1 MADLES
7 EEKSQNT
14 ADFQQWLYTADSSD
28 KSNPSPG
35 ILTLLRKTVPIVA
48 FLIILSLYVSQT
60 DFLKTPKNVVESS
73 TMQSVLPQSK
83 KMKHVRAITWNLAAI
98 NNNPFEYW
106 ITNEDPNYNRIM
118 SDVSKFIDSP
128 GVSDVSVKS
137 IFTEKMFAELE
148 ASMTAANWTGVAE
161 TRKVWDADYKERKII
176 SEFIKDVELGK
187 KRLTSM
193 PDRVTNSIS
202 TTTEGVVMRP
212 TVVNCYNAANLS
224 SVENWW
230 LEWRSFVFERTV
242 IVKKQ
247 GVKTVVP
254 IRDMIS
260 KIQRSKYPSI
270 TENEAAISIPLQT
283 LCLAIF
289 DAILVSMMNTID
301 GNAWQPLRLDLC
313 NKLNKKKTDRI
324 IQILQNSYA
333 TADIQFLQEVASSF
347 GDAAEKRPL
356 ANIFDIYYPA
366 VMDSKRDQNSF
377 ILLKKGK
384 FTEVTDVT
392 SKLLKK
398 ADHSHPVP
406 VMDGDLLVLTAID
419 AEDGARYILAS
430 FHGDTNGLST
440 IPVTAAVHAYALTKP
455 NYKLLFGLDANT
467 YFKPKK
473 DEQGMV
479 QFAEFFTSKK
489 MNSCYGPNPNPQ
501 NFTTFNAHTHLQP
514 QLNKAVRLEDKYVKG
529 DKNPKDFI
537 LFFDSDFTVISTEKD
552 NTGLRSYTEN
562 MVFPTLTFP
571 SDHAVTS
578 TLLSEK
584 KKSSKSKAKLNSPV
598 V

>member
-1 MADLES
+1 MAELES
-7 EEKSQNT
+7 EEKCETS
-14 ADFQQWLYTADSSD
+14 ADFQQWLYTADSTE

-35 ILTLLRKTVPIVA
+35 ILTLLRRTVPIVA
-48 FLIILSLYVSQT
+48 FLIILCIYVTQT
-60 DFLKTPKNVVESS
+60 DFLKTPKTAVESS
-73 TMQSVLPQSK
+73 IVQSVQPQSK
-83 KMKHVRAITWNLAAI
+83 NVKHVRAITWNLAAI

-118 SDVSKFIDSP
+118 SNVSRFIDSP
-128 GVSDVSVKS
+128 GVFDVSVKS
-137 IFTEKMFAELE
+137 IFTEEMFAELE
-148 ASMTAANWTGVAE
+148 VSMTAANWTGVAE
-161 TRKVWDADYKERKII
+161 TRILWDTDYKERKVI

-202 TTTEGVVMRP
+202 TATEGVVMRP

-224 SVENWW
+224 SIEVWW
-230 LEWRSFVFERTV
+230 SEWRHFVFEKTV

-247 GVKTVVP
+247 GVKTVIP

-260 KIQRSKYPSI
+260 KIQKSKYPSI
-270 TENEAAISIPLQT
+270 TANEAVISIPLQT

-301 GNAWQPLRLDLC
+301 GHAWQPLRLDIC

-324 IQILQNSYA
+324 IQILQTSYA
-333 TADIQFLQEVASSF
+333 TADVQFLQEVASSF
-347 GDAAEKRPL
+347 GDAVEKRPL

-384 FTEVTDVT
+384 FNEVTDVT
-392 SKLLKK
+392 SRILKK

-419 AEDGARYILAS
+419 AEDGARYIFAS

-440 IPVTAAVHAYALTKP
+440 VPVTAAVHTYALTKP
-455 NYKLLFGLDANT
+455 SYKLLFGLDANT
-467 YFKPKK
+467 YYKPKK

-514 QLNKAVRLEDKYVKG
+514 QLNKAVRLEEKNVKG

-537 LFFDSDFTVISTEKD
+537 LFFDSDFAVVATEKD
-552 NTGLRSYTEN
+552 NTGLHSYIEN

-584 KKSSKSKAKLNSPV
+584 KKSSKSKTNLNSPV

>member
-1 MADLES
+1 MAELES
-7 EEKSQNT
+7 EEKSET
-14 ADFQQWLYTADSSD
+14 SADFQQWLYTADSTE

-35 ILTLLRKTVPIVA
+35 ILTLLRRTVPIVA
-48 FLIILSLYVSQT
+48 FLIILCIYVTQT
-60 DFLKTPKNVVESS
+60 DFLKTPKTAVEDSIV
-73 TMQSVLPQSK
+73 QSVLPQSK
-83 KMKHVRAITWNLAAI
+83 NVKHVRAITWNLAAI

-106 ITNEDPNYNRIM
+106 IKNEDPNYNRIM
-118 SDVSKFIDSP
+118 SNVSRFIDSP
-128 GVSDVSVKS
+128 GVFDTSVKS
-137 IFTEKMFAELE
+137 IFTEEMFAELE
-148 ASMTAANWTGVAE
+148 VSMTAANWTGVAE
-161 TRKVWDADYKERKII
+161 IRILWDTDYKERKII
-176 SEFIKDVELGK
+176 SEFIKDDELGK

-202 TTTEGVVMRP
+202 TATEGVVMRP

-224 SVENWW
+224 SIEVWW
-230 LEWRSFVFERTV
+230 SEWRHFVFEKTV
-242 IVKKQ
+242 VVKKQ

-260 KIQRSKYPSI
+260 KIQKSKYPSI
-270 TENEAAISIPLQT
+270 TANEAVISIPLQT

-301 GNAWQPLRLDLC
+301 RHAWQPLRLDIC

-324 IQILQNSYA
+324 IQILQTSYA
-333 TADIQFLQEVASSF
+333 TADVQFLQEVASSF
-347 GDAAEKRPL
+347 GDAVEKRPL

-384 FTEVTDVT
+384 FNEVTDVT
-392 SKLLKK
+392 SRILKK

-419 AEDGARYILAS
+419 AVDGARYIFAS

-440 IPVTAAVHAYALTKP
+440 VPVTAAVHTYALTKP
-455 NYKLLFGLDANT
+455 SYKLLFGLDANT
-467 YFKPKK
+467 YYKPKK

-514 QLNKAVRLEDKYVKG
+514 QLNKAVRLEEKNVKG

-537 LFFDSDFTVISTEKD
+537 LFFDSDFAVVATEKD
-552 NTGLRSYTEN
+552 NTGLHSYIEN

-584 KKSSKSKAKLNSPV
+584 KKSSKSKTNLNSPV

>member
-1 MADLES
+1 MAELES
-7 EEKSQNT
+7 EEKSET
-14 ADFQQWLYTADSSD
+14 SADFQQWLYTADSTE

-35 ILTLLRKTVPIVA
+35 ILTLLRRTVPIVA
-48 FLIILSLYVSQT
+48 FLIILCIYVTQT
-60 DFLKTPKNVVESS
+60 DFLKTPKTAVESS
-73 TMQSVLPQSK
+73 IVQSVQPQSK
-83 KMKHVRAITWNLAAI
+83 NVKHVRAITWNLAAI

-118 SDVSKFIDSP
+118 SNVSRFIDSP
-128 GVSDVSVKS
+128 GVFDVSVKS
-137 IFTEKMFAELE
+137 IFTEEMFAELE
-148 ASMTAANWTGVAE
+148 VSMTAANWTGVAE
-161 TRKVWDADYKERKII
+161 TRILWDTDYKERKVI

-202 TTTEGVVMRP
+202 TATEGVVMRP

-224 SVENWW
+224 SIEVWW
-230 LEWRSFVFERTV
+230 SEWRHFVFEKTV

-247 GVKTVVP
+247 GVKTVIP

-260 KIQRSKYPSI
+260 KIQKSKYPSI
-270 TENEAAISIPLQT
+270 TANEAVISIPLQT

-301 GNAWQPLRLDLC
+301 GHAWQPLRLDIC

-324 IQILQNSYA
+324 IQILQTSYA
-333 TADIQFLQEVASSF
+333 TADVQFLQEVASSF
-347 GDAAEKRPL
+347 GDAVEKRPL

-384 FTEVTDVT
+384 FNEVTDVT
-392 SKLLKK
+392 SRILKK

-419 AEDGARYILAS
+419 AEDGARYIFAS

-440 IPVTAAVHAYALTKP
+440 VPVTAAVHTYALTKP
-455 NYKLLFGLDANT
+455 SYKLLFGLDANT
-467 YFKPKK
+467 YYKPKK

-514 QLNKAVRLEDKYVKG
+514 QLNKAVRLEEKNVKG

-537 LFFDSDFTVISTEKD
+537 LFFDSDFAVVATEKD
-552 NTGLRSYTEN
+552 NTGLHSYIEN

-584 KKSSKSKAKLNSPV
+584 KKSSKSKTNLNSPV